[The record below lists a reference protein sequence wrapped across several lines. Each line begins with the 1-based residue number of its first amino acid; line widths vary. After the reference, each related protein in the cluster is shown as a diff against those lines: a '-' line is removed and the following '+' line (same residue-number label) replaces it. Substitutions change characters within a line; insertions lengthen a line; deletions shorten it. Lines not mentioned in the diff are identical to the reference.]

1 MNIIIIGCGKVGQ
14 TLTEQLNE
22 EGNNITVIDINPDK
36 VRTIAARY
44 DVMGVVGNG
53 ATHKV
58 QQEAGI
64 DRADLLIAVTGA
76 DELNLLCCMVAKK
89 KSDCKTIAR
98 VKNPEYSEDAPFL
111 KEELGLAMVINPE
124 YETAQEIARVLR
136 FPSAIK
142 IETFAKG
149 RVELLKFRLPE
160 RSRLVGMSVKEVVT
174 KLHCDILVC
183 TVERDGD
190 AYIANGDL
198 VFAERDIISIIAS
211 PKKAADFFRKIDYRV
226 QSVKSAMVVGAG
238 ETTHYLCDLMQKDG
252 IDIKIIER
260 ESSICDEIA
269 DKWKN
274 VAVIHGDGSDKEI
287 LLEEGIDRVGAFVAL
302 TGLDEENI
310 LLSLYAKSVS
320 SAKLVTKINRVDYD
334 DVIRHLDL
342 DSTIYPKSITSDIIV
357 RYARAMKNTV
367 GSNVETLYNV
377 IKGKVEASEFIV
389 RESSPI
395 TETPLCELKFKENV
409 LIAAILRGKTVI
421 IPRGHDVI
429 KPGDAVVIVSGVMAL
444 HDICDVLA

>member
-1 MNIIIIGCGKVGQ
+1 
-14 TLTEQLNE
+14 
-22 EGNNITVIDINPDK
+22 
-36 VRTIAARY
+36 
-44 DVMGVVGNG
+44 
-53 ATHKV
+53 
-58 QQEAGI
+58 
-64 DRADLLIAVTGA
+64 
-76 DELNLLCCMVAKK
+76 
-89 KSDCKTIAR
+89 
-98 VKNPEYSEDAPFL
+98 
-111 KEELGLAMVINPE
+111 
-124 YETAQEIARVLR
+124 
-136 FPSAIK
+136 
-142 IETFAKG
+142 
-149 RVELLKFRLPE
+149 
-160 RSRLVGMSVKEVVT
+160 
-174 KLHCDILVC
+174 
-183 TVERDGD
+183 
-190 AYIANGDL
+190 
-198 VFAERDIISIIAS
+198 
-211 PKKAADFFRKIDYRV
+211 
-226 QSVKSAMVVGAG
+226 MVVGAG

-377 IKGKVEASEFIV
+377 IKGKVEASEVIV